1 MEMTNPQKAERYI
14 QNLRKVRALS
24 KPQFSPETAPD
35 VLLETIQGNA
45 VRCYELMRENNA
57 ILSELIYT
65 RDPVV
70 LTDDDI
76 ADLEDFAGKM
86 FNYAHS
92 EDAGIAYKIYELL
105 LKAARLRKDTPMI
118 IKELYYCGV
127 SLHYVNISDPEH
139 NINLLGHRVHAY
151 MIEGAGYIAQYE
163 ELDHTSRQY
172 IIRCVGNTRLS
183 VSRYTHKAARRY
195 MRLFDQAMGII
206 QSPYYQKLDPDIPW
220 NNFIYS
226 MHMDRMTLMCYLRE
240 HDDPEIA
247 QKVLESAT
255 YVYERKK
262 PYQSD
267 DARLQNWRVEY
278 YYHAA
283 RYHAGLCTAQEATE
297 ALLEIV
303 ERSDDLD
310 YSPEGINRN
319 LTAYAYSAAYEK
331 RMTPEERA
339 AMVDRFHF
347 AEQASRRYLENM
359 PSNEYPRVASSAMRE
374 LLLARSYLENPNIL
388 DVFDHVLAG
397 HKPTFVHSQMVA
409 HLTRVL
415 VRRLLDTNPA
425 ALIGVLDCETVEA
438 VQSRREEILLT
449 AYHCGLY
456 HDVGKSAV
464 IMYIDTNSRCLLDEE
479 FLCVQSHP
487 EIGYC
492 LLCDAGYD
500 EYLAPAARYHHCFYD
515 GRGGYPKE
523 LPPCPRNVKPIVDAL
538 SVADSLDAATDNI
551 GRCYNMAKPFRT
563 LLGELRAQSGSRYAP
578 AVVALFQDEGFCGRL
593 AQKLDQER
601 KKVYLQVYHV
611 GEEQ

>member
-45 VRCYELMRENNA
+45 VRCYEMMRENNA

-86 FNYAHS
+86 FNYTHS
-92 EDAGIAYKIYELL
+92 EDVGIAYKIYELL

-151 MIEGAGYIAQYE
+151 MMEGAGYIAQYE

-206 QSPYYQKLDPDIPW
+206 RSPYYQKLDPDIPW

-310 YSPEGINRN
+310 YSPDGINRN
-319 LTAYAYSAAYEK
+319 LTAFAYTAAYEK

-339 AMVDRFHF
+339 AMADRFHF
-347 AEQASRRYLENM
+347 AEQSSRQYLENM

-464 IMYIDTNSRCLLDEE
+464 IMYIDTNSRSLLEEE
-479 FLCVQSHP
+479 FCCIQSHP
-487 EIGYC
+487 VIGYG
-492 LLCDAGYD
+492 LLREAGYE
-500 EYLAPAARYHHCFYD
+500 EYLAPAALYHHCFYN
-515 GRGGYPKE
+515 GQGGYPRDV
-523 LPPCPRNVKPIVDAL
+523 PPCPQNIKGIVDVL
-538 SVADSLDAATDNI
+538 TVADALDAATDNI
-551 GRCYNMAKPFRT
+551 GRCYNRAKPLRT
-563 LLGELRAQSGSRYAP
+563 LVGELQAQSGTRYAP
-578 AVVALFQDEGFCGRL
+578 DVVALFRDETFCEAL
-593 AQKLDQER
+593 AQKMDVER
-601 KKVYLQVYHV
+601 KKIYLHVYHAA
-611 GEEQ
+611 E